1 MSGAAGPRKQSTGLG
16 GRAGAPPGPFVPFVL
31 WGARDRSWQAG

>member
-16 GRAGAPPGPFVPFVL
+16 GRAGAPPGPFVTFVL
-31 WGARDRSWQAG
+31 WGALDRS

>member
-1 MSGAAGPRKQSTGLG
+1 MSGAAELRKQSTGPG

-31 WGARDRSWQAG
+31 WGALDRS